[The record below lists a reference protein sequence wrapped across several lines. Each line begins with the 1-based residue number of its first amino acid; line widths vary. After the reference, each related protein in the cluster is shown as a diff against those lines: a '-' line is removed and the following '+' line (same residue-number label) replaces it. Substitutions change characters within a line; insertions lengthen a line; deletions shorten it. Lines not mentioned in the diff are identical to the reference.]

1 MPVPPEHQP
10 PANLRCPACDGRLFP
25 RELECVDCGLHLQA
39 SYPRNEFARLDD
51 DALHLL
57 RIFVACEGRIRDMER
72 ALGVSYP
79 TVKSR
84 LAGLR
89 ETLGFGGENARQ
101 QNARQQKPRQKEAR
115 QKEARQKEAR
125 QKEARQK
132 EARQKEARQKEA
144 RQKEARQHKEE
155 PTPKEAPKPQ
165 ASDTIGRLE
174 RGEIDFDEAM
184 RRLQR

>member
-1 MPVPPEHQP
+1 MHVPPE
-10 PANLRCPACDGRLFP
+10 PAPQATLRCPACEGRLFP
-25 RELECVDCGLHLQA
+25 RELECADCGLHLQA

-89 ETLGFGGENARQ
+89 ETLGFTREENT
-101 QNARQQKPRQKEAR
+101 PEEEAG
-115 QKEARQKEAR
+115 
-125 QKEARQK
+125 
-132 EARQKEARQKEA
+132 
-144 RQKEARQHKEE
+144 
-155 PTPKEAPKPQ
+155 PSSDPPKPTET
-165 ASDTIGRLE
+165 ADTIGRLE
-174 RGEIDFDEAM
+174 RGEIDFEEAM
-184 RRLQR
+184 RQLRKG

>member
-1 MPVPPEHQP
+1 MPPEPEPQP
-10 PANLRCPACDGRLFP
+10 TLRCPACEGRLFP
-25 RELECVDCGLHLQA
+25 RELECADCGLHLQA

-84 LAGLR
+84 LANLR
-89 ETLGFGGENARQ
+89 ETLGFAAEKA
-101 QNARQQKPRQKEAR
+101 A
-115 QKEARQKEAR
+115 
-125 QKEARQK
+125 
-132 EARQKEARQKEA
+132 
-144 RQKEARQHKEE
+144 
-155 PTPKEAPKPQ
+155 PKEQPAPKREPPKPNT
-165 ASDTIGRLE
+165 AADTIGQLE

-184 RRLQR
+184 RRLKDGVP

>member
-1 MPVPPEHQP
+1 MPVPPESEP
-10 PANLRCPACDGRLFP
+10 AANLRCPACRGQLFP

-89 ETLGFGGENARQ
+89 ETLGFGAEQARRKK
-101 QNARQQKPRQKEAR
+101 AEPKPE
-115 QKEARQKEAR
+115 
-125 QKEARQK
+125 
-132 EARQKEARQKEA
+132 
-144 RQKEARQHKEE
+144 
-155 PTPKEAPKPQ
+155 EAPEPKT

-184 RRLQR
+184 RRLQG

>member
-101 QNARQQKPRQKEAR
+101 QKPRQQKPRQ
-115 QKEARQKEAR
+115 QKP
-125 QKEARQK
+125 
-132 EARQKEARQKEA
+132 RQKEA

>member
-1 MPVPPEHQP
+1 M
-10 PANLRCPACDGRLFP
+10 
-25 RELECVDCGLHLQA
+25 DCGLRLQA

-89 ETLGFGGENARQ
+89 ETLGFGAEQAR
-101 QNARQQKPRQKEAR
+101 RKKV
-115 QKEARQKEAR
+115 
-125 QKEARQK
+125 
-132 EARQKEARQKEA
+132 
-144 RQKEARQHKEE
+144 E
-155 PTPKEAPKPQ
+155 PTEPKPEQ
-165 ASDTIGRLE
+165 TPEPKTPSDTIGRLE

-184 RRLQR
+184 RRLKG

>member
-115 QKEARQKEAR
+115 QKEARQ
-125 QKEARQK
+125 
-132 EARQKEARQKEA
+132 
-144 RQKEARQHKEE
+144 HKEE

>member
-1 MPVPPEHQP
+1 MPAPPDPEP
-10 PANLRCPACDGRLFP
+10 PTNLRCPACDGRLFP

-39 SYPRNEFARLDD
+39 SYPLNEFARLDD

-84 LAGLR
+84 LKGLR
-89 ETLGFGGENARQ
+89 ETLGFGAEKARERR
-101 QNARQQKPRQKEAR
+101 AEPKP
-115 QKEARQKEAR
+115 
-125 QKEARQK
+125 
-132 EARQKEARQKEA
+132 
-144 RQKEARQHKEE
+144 EE
-155 PTPKEAPKPQ
+155 PREAKT
-165 ASDTIGRLE
+165 ASDTIARLE

-184 RRLQR
+184 RRLKG

>member
-1 MPVPPEHQP
+1 MPAPPEPEP
-10 PANLRCPACDGRLFP
+10 PANPGCPACGGRLFP
-25 RELECVDCGLHLQA
+25 RELECVECGLHLQA

-89 ETLGFGGENARQ
+89 ETLGFGAEKARQ
-101 QNARQQKPRQKEAR
+101 TKTAPQPD
-115 QKEARQKEAR
+115 
-125 QKEARQK
+125 
-132 EARQKEARQKEA
+132 
-144 RQKEARQHKEE
+144 E
-155 PTPKEAPKPQ
+155 PPKPKT

-184 RRLQR
+184 RRLKG

>member
-1 MPVPPEHQP
+1 MPAPPEP
-10 PANLRCPACDGRLFP
+10 EPAANLRCPACAGRLFP
-25 RELECVDCGLHLQA
+25 RQLECVDCGLHLQA
-39 SYPRNEFARLDD
+39 SFPRNEFARLDD

-89 ETLGFGGENARQ
+89 ETLGFAKQASRKDAQ
-101 QNARQQKPRQKEAR
+101 
-115 QKEARQKEAR
+115 
-125 QKEARQK
+125 
-132 EARQKEARQKEA
+132 
-144 RQKEARQHKEE
+144 
-155 PTPKEAPKPQ
+155 PKREEAPEPAEAPEPKG

-184 RRLQR
+184 RRLQG

>member
-1 MPVPPEHQP
+1 MPAPPEREP
-10 PANLRCPACDGRLFP
+10 PANPGCPACGGRLFP

-89 ETLGFGGENARQ
+89 ETLGFGQEKASRSKAPQ
-101 QNARQQKPRQKEAR
+101 PKPA
-115 QKEARQKEAR
+115 
-125 QKEARQK
+125 
-132 EARQKEARQKEA
+132 
-144 RQKEARQHKEE
+144 
-155 PTPKEAPKPQ
+155 PKEPPKAKT

-174 RGEIDFDEAM
+174 RGEINFDEAM
-184 RRLQR
+184 RRLRG

>member
-1 MPVPPEHQP
+1 MPTPPEPEP
-10 PANLRCPACDGRLFP
+10 PADPRCPACGGRLYS
-25 RELECVDCGLHLQA
+25 RELECVDCGLHLRA

-84 LAGLR
+84 LKGLR
-89 ETLGFGGENARQ
+89 ETLGFDAERALAEQ
-101 QNARQQKPRQKEAR
+101 V
-115 QKEARQKEAR
+115 
-125 QKEARQK
+125 
-132 EARQKEARQKEA
+132 
-144 RQKEARQHKEE
+144 E
-155 PTPKEAPKPQ
+155 PTAAKAPKPQ
-165 ASDTIGRLE
+165 TAADTIGRLE

-184 RRLQR
+184 RRLKD

>member
-1 MPVPPEHQP
+1 M
-10 PANLRCPACDGRLFP
+10 
-25 RELECVDCGLHLQA
+25 HLQA

-89 ETLGFGGENARQ
+89 ETLGFTGKKSPPED
-101 QNARQQKPRQKEAR
+101 EAGPSS
-115 QKEARQKEAR
+115 
-125 QKEARQK
+125 
-132 EARQKEARQKEA
+132 
-144 RQKEARQHKEE
+144 E
-155 PTPKEAPKPQ
+155 PPKRTTA
-165 ASDTIGRLE
+165 DTIGRLE
-174 RGEIDFDEAM
+174 RGEIDFEEAM
-184 RRLQR
+184 RRLRKG

>member
-101 QNARQQKPRQKEAR
+101 QKPRQQKP
-115 QKEARQKEAR
+115 
-125 QKEARQK
+125 
-132 EARQKEARQKEA
+132 RQKEA

>member
-1 MPVPPEHQP
+1 M
-10 PANLRCPACDGRLFP
+10 
-25 RELECVDCGLHLQA
+25 QA

-89 ETLGFGGENARQ
+89 ETLGFA
-101 QNARQQKPRQKEAR
+101 ADKPSSRKRAPPNP
-115 QKEARQKEAR
+115 
-125 QKEARQK
+125 
-132 EARQKEARQKEA
+132 
-144 RQKEARQHKEE
+144 E
-155 PTPKEAPKPQ
+155 PRPNTA
-165 ASDTIGRLE
+165 ADTIGHLE
-174 RGEIDFDEAM
+174 RGEIDFEEAM
-184 RRLQR
+184 RRLKK

>member
-101 QNARQQKPRQKEAR
+101 QKPRQKEG
-115 QKEARQKEAR
+115 
-125 QKEARQK
+125 
-132 EARQKEARQKEA
+132 

>member
-101 QNARQQKPRQKEAR
+101 QKPRQKEAR
-115 QKEARQKEAR
+115 QKEPRR
-125 QKEARQK
+125 
-132 EARQKEARQKEA
+132 
-144 RQKEARQHKEE
+144 KEARQHKEE

>member
-101 QNARQQKPRQKEAR
+101 QKPRQQKPRR
-115 QKEARQKEAR
+115 
-125 QKEARQK
+125 
-132 EARQKEARQKEA
+132 
-144 RQKEARQHKEE
+144 KEARQHKEE

>member
-101 QNARQQKPRQKEAR
+101 QKPRQQKPRQQKPRQKEAR
-115 QKEARQKEAR
+115 R
-125 QKEARQK
+125 
-132 EARQKEARQKEA
+132 
-144 RQKEARQHKEE
+144 KEARQHKEE

-165 ASDTIGRLE
+165 ASDTIGCLE

>member
-101 QNARQQKPRQKEAR
+101 QKPRQQKPRQKEAR
-115 QKEARQKEAR
+115 QK
-125 QKEARQK
+125 
-132 EARQKEARQKEA
+132 
-144 RQKEARQHKEE
+144 ARQHKEE

>member
-1 MPVPPEHQP
+1 MHVPPE
-10 PANLRCPACDGRLFP
+10 PAPQATLRCPACEGRLFP

-89 ETLGFGGENARQ
+89 ETLGFTGKKSPPKTRRGQAPNLQNQPPQTPLGDWSAEKSTSKKPCGGLGRGRSWRGSPAG
-101 QNARQQKPRQKEAR
+101 KPTVFPLVRNEG
-115 QKEARQKEAR
+115 
-125 QKEARQK
+125 
-132 EARQKEARQKEA
+132 
-144 RQKEARQHKEE
+144 E
-155 PTPKEAPKPQ
+155 P
-165 ASDTIGRLE
+165 
-174 RGEIDFDEAM
+174 
-184 RRLQR
+184 

>member
-1 MPVPPEHQP
+1 MPPEHQP

-101 QNARQQKPRQKEAR
+101 QKP
-115 QKEARQKEAR
+115 
-125 QKEARQK
+125 
-132 EARQKEARQKEA
+132 RQKEARQKEA

-184 RRLQR
+184 RRLQG

>member
-115 QKEARQKEAR
+115 QKEARQ
-125 QKEARQK
+125 
-132 EARQKEARQKEA
+132 
-144 RQKEARQHKEE
+144 HKEE

-184 RRLQR
+184 RRLQRR

>member
-1 MPVPPEHQP
+1 MLVPPESEPQ
-10 PANLRCPACDGRLFP
+10 AGLRCPACEGRLFP

-84 LAGLR
+84 LADLR
-89 ETLGFGGENARQ
+89 ETLGFTTDKRAAR
-101 QNARQQKPRQKEAR
+101 E
-115 QKEARQKEAR
+115 
-125 QKEARQK
+125 
-132 EARQKEARQKEA
+132 
-144 RQKEARQHKEE
+144 
-155 PTPKEAPKPQ
+155 Q
-165 ASDTIGRLE
+165 ASTRPEGPQPTTTADTIGQLE
-174 RGEIDFDEAM
+174 RGEIDFEEAM
-184 RRLQR
+184 RRLRQG